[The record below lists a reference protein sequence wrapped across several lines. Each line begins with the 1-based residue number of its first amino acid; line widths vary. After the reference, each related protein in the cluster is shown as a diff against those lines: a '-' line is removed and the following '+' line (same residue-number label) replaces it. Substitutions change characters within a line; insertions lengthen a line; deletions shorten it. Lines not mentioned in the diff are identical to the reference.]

1 MASDQLHEAIYQRY
15 IEPTRRKRTRA
26 VGLEFEF
33 PIMNAETKP
42 VDFSVIHAMTDDFLR
57 TFSFL
62 SSGQDDAGHIYL
74 AEEPETGDSLSFD
87 CSYNTLEFS
96 FGTEEDMALLDQ
108 RFRRYYRFVQNELEK
123 NGHHIT
129 GMGIN
134 PGYAVNRN
142 VPVVSERYRMLF
154 HHLCSYKNY
163 GREILFHDHPNFGL
177 FSCASQVQLDV
188 EEADLIEVI
197 NTFTLLEPMKALL
210 LANSL
215 WTEDTN
221 EFLCSRDYFWR
232 NSLHGLN
239 RHNVDM
245 YGLRFESVEELILYI
260 RSMSIYCVMRDGK
273 YVNFSPI
280 PLDDYFASDT
290 IEGEIFQ
297 GSRYEKIRIHPE
309 LSDLEY
315 LRSFKFEDLTFRGTV
330 EFRSVCEQPVPEIL
344 ASGALHAG
352 LMENLHALT
361 DLLENDHVI
370 YHRGYNA
377 SEIRRQ
383 FVMSDLPAVYD
394 RKELTELLLKI
405 LDLAAD
411 GLKIRCTDLNFLS
424 IPDPEPGTVF
434 RCQAKIRYHHPAVAA
449 TVTVTGDDNVLVRF
463 DTPVRAPAPGQS
475 AVFYDDDRC
484 VIGGGIIA

>member
-1 MASDQLHEAIYQRY
+1 MATDQLNEAIYQRY
-15 IEPTRRKRTRA
+15 IQPTKRKKTRA

-33 PIMNAETKP
+33 PIMNAEHKP
-42 VDFSVIHAMTDDFLR
+42 VDFSVIHQMTEDFLR
-57 TFSFL
+57 PFSFL
-62 SSGQDDAGHIYL
+62 DSRQDDDGHTYM
-74 AEEPETGDSLSFD
+74 AADPVTKDGLSYD

-96 FGTEEDMALLDQ
+96 FGTEENIEILEQ
-108 RFRRYYRFVQNELEK
+108 RFRRYYQFVQNELEA

-129 GMGIN
+129 GLGIN

-142 VPVVSERYRMLF
+142 IPVVSERYRMLF
-154 HHLCSYKNY
+154 HHLCSYTNY
-163 GREILFHDHPNFGL
+163 GKEILFHDHPNFGL

-188 EEADLIEVI
+188 EEEDLIEVL
-197 NTFTLLEPMKALL
+197 NTFTLLEPLKALL

-215 WTEDTN
+215 WTEDKN

-245 YGLRFESVEELILYI
+245 YDLKFESIEEVILYI

-280 PLDDYFASDT
+280 PLAQYFASDY

-297 GSRYEKIRIHPE
+297 GTRYEKIRIHPE
-309 LSDLEY
+309 LSDLEH
-315 LRSFKFEDLTFRGTV
+315 LRAFKFEDLTFRGTV
-330 EFRSVCEQPVPEIL
+330 EFRSVCEQPVPEIM

-361 DLLENDHVI
+361 HTLENDHVI
-370 YHRGYNA
+370 YHKGYNA

-383 FVMSDLPAVYD
+383 FVLTDIPEIYD
-394 RKELTELLLKI
+394 RKELSRLLLKV

-411 GLKIRCTDLNFLS
+411 GLKIRGFGEEKYLAPLYDRAEKLMS
-424 IPDPEPGTVF
+424 
-434 RCQAKIRYHHPAVAA
+434 PA
-449 TVTVTGDDNVLVRF
+449 
-463 DTPVRAPAPGQS
+463 RAMKEGLQNGRGMQDYILEYGALT
-475 AVFYDDDRC
+475 
-484 VIGGGIIA
+484 

>member
-62 SSGQDDAGHIYL
+62 PSGQDDAGHIYL

-215 WTEDTN
+215 WTEGDS

-315 LRSFKFEDLTFRGTV
+315 LRS
-330 EFRSVCEQPVPEIL
+330 S
-344 ASGALHAG
+344 
-352 LMENLHALT
+352 

-449 TVTVTGDDNVLVRF
+449 TVTVTGDDNVLVRS
-463 DTPVRAPAPGQS
+463 DVS
-475 AVFYDDDRC
+475 
-484 VIGGGIIA
+484 